1 MRVIQLVI
9 TIALLSYQESSG
21 VAALSSP
28 LRGAERRAKSGKTT
42 KKKGNSE
49 EATKAPITNAP
60 TSKATT
66 PPATKA
72 PTGGATTKA
81 PTGGATTEIPT
92 GGATRQS
99 SPCGDQG
106 AQCTLSN
113 ECCPWLDCISGQCS
127 SPY

>member
-72 PTGGATTKA
+72 PTGGATTMCSLRYFHA
-81 PTGGATTEIPT
+81 FTGKLQLEEPQRKFQLEEPPGNLVRV
-92 GGATRQS
+92 GTRV
-99 SPCGDQG
+99 
-106 AQCTLSN
+106 LSVHY
-113 ECCPWLDCISGQCS
+113 PMSAVLG
-127 SPY
+127 